1 MNRFAIIDK
10 GVVINIV
17 SAINPADLNYPASDV
32 IDIGDMSI
40 ERGYILSGDEFS
52 APPKTKDE
60 EISAAY
66 QLKMRLTSTAREMV
80 STLQADLLLGEI
92 SDDDKARLIEW
103 RAYLKKLEVINVQD
117 APGINWPNQP
127 EIAES

>member
-1 MNRFAIIDK
+1 MNRFAIIEK
-10 GVVINIV
+10 GIVINVV
-17 SAINPADLNYPASDV
+17 SANSPTDLNYPASDV
-32 IDIGDMSI
+32 IDIGNMSI
-40 ERGYILSGDEFS
+40 ECGYVFSDDGFS

-60 EISAAY
+60 EIAAAY
-66 QLKMRLTSTAREMV
+66 QLKMRLTSTAREII

-103 RAYLKKLEVINVQD
+103 RAYLRLLEAINIQD

-127 EIAES
+127 

>member
-1 MNRFAIIDK
+1 MNRFAIINN
-10 GVVINIV
+10 GVVINVV
-17 SAINPADLNYPASDV
+17 SAITAADLNYSASDV

-40 ERGYILSGDEFS
+40 ERGYILSGGEFS

-60 EISAAY
+60 EIAAAY
-66 QLKMRLTSTAREMV
+66 QLKMRLTSKAREMV

-103 RAYLKKLEVINVQD
+103 RAYLKKMEAINIQD
-117 APGINWPNQP
+117 APDIEWPPQP
-127 EIAES
+127 TS

>member
-10 GVVINIV
+10 GVVINVV
-17 SAINPADLNYPASDV
+17 SAITAADLSYPASDV
-32 IDIGDMSI
+32 IDIGNMSI
-40 ERGYILSGDEFS
+40 ERGYILSGGEFS

-60 EISAAY
+60 DIAAAF
-66 QLKMRLTSTAREMV
+66 QEKMRLTSVAREMI

-103 RAYLKKLEVINVQD
+103 RAYLKKLEVVDVQG
-117 APGINWPNQP
+117 APGISWPDAP
-127 EIAES
+127 EA

>member
-10 GVVINIV
+10 GVVINVV
-17 SAINPADLNYPASDV
+17 SANSPTDLNYPASDV
-32 IDIGDMSI
+32 IDIGNMGI
-40 ERGYILSGDEFS
+40 ECGYVFSGGKFS
-52 APPKTKDE
+52 APPKTKGE
-60 EISAAY
+60 EIAAAY

-103 RAYLKKLEVINVQD
+103 RAYLRLLEAINIQD
-117 APGINWPNQP
+117 APDINWP
-127 EIAES
+127 ESPAA

>member
-66 QLKMRLTSTAREMV
+66 QLKMRLTSTAREIV

-92 SDDDKARLIEW
+92 SDEDKARLIEW
-103 RAYLKKLEVINVQD
+103 RAYLKKMETINIQD
-117 APGINWPNQP
+117 APGINWP
-127 EIAES
+127 ESPAV

>member
-60 EISAAY
+60 
-66 QLKMRLTSTAREMV
+66 
-80 STLQADLLLGEI
+80 
-92 SDDDKARLIEW
+92 
-103 RAYLKKLEVINVQD
+103 
-117 APGINWPNQP
+117 
-127 EIAES
+127 

>member
-1 MNRFAIIDK
+1 MNRFAIIEK
-10 GVVINIV
+10 GIVINVV
-17 SAINPADLNYPASDV
+17 SANSPTDLNYPASDV
-32 IDIGDMSI
+32 IDIGNMSI
-40 ERGYILSGDEFS
+40 ECGYVFSDDGFS

-60 EISAAY
+60 DIAAAY
-66 QLKMRLTSTAREMV
+66 QLKMRLTSTAREII

-103 RAYLKKLEVINVQD
+103 RAYLRLLEAINIQD

-127 EIAES
+127 

>member
-1 MNRFAIIDK
+1 MNRFAIIEK
-10 GVVINIV
+10 GIVINVV
-17 SAINPADLNYPASDV
+17 SANSPTDLNYPASDV
-32 IDIGDMSI
+32 IDIGNMSI
-40 ERGYILSGDEFS
+40 ECGYVFSDDGFS

-60 EISAAY
+60 EIAAAY
-66 QLKMRLTSTAREMV
+66 QLKMRLTSIAREII

-103 RAYLKKLEVINVQD
+103 RAYLRLLEAINIQD

-127 EIAES
+127 

>member
-10 GVVINIV
+10 GVVINVV
-17 SAINPADLNYPASDV
+17 SAINAADLNYPASDV

-40 ERGYILSGDEFS
+40 ECGYILSGDNFS

-66 QLKMRLTSTAREMV
+66 QLKMRLTSTAREIV

-92 SDDDKARLIEW
+92 SDEDKARLIEW
-103 RAYLKKLEVINVQD
+103 RAYLKRMEAINIQD

-127 EIAES
+127 

>member
-1 MNRFAIIDK
+1 MNRFAIINN
-10 GVVINIV
+10 GVVINVV
-17 SAINPADLNYPASDV
+17 SATTPDDLNYPASDV
-32 IDIGDMSI
+32 IDIGDLSV
-40 ERGYILSGDEFS
+40 ERGYIYSDDEFS

-60 EISAAY
+60 EIAAAY
-66 QLKMRLTSTAREMV
+66 QEKMHLTSAAREII

-117 APGINWPNQP
+117 APGIDWPQVP
-127 EIAES
+127 VS